1 MKLVNC
7 TPHKLDILLGDGTI
21 RSIPASDTI
30 ARCEQRDE
38 VVALFDGI
46 WVTRVAF
53 GKVVGLPEKRDGVG
67 YIVSRI
73 VAQALPE
80 RDDLF
85 IPGPLIRDDAGD
97 VKGCKGLSII

>member
-7 TPHKLDILLGDGTI
+7 TPHKIDILLGDGTI
-21 RSIPASDTI
+21 RSIPASGTI

-46 WVTRVAF
+46 WITKQRL
-53 GKVVGLPEKRDGVG
+53 GDVVDLPEKQDGVG
-67 YIVSRI
+67 LIVSRI
-73 VAQALPE
+73 VASALPE

-85 IPGPLIRDDAGD
+85 IPGPVIRDSQGV
-97 VKGCKGLSII
+97 VKGCKGLSVL

>member
-7 TPHKLDILLGDGTI
+7 TPHKVDIMLGDGTI
-21 RSIPASDTI
+21 RSYPASGTI

-46 WVTRVAF
+46 WVTRVTF
-53 GKVVGLPEKRDGVG
+53 KDVVGLPDKQDGVG

-73 VAQALPE
+73 VAAACPE

-85 IPGPLIRDDAGD
+85 YPGPTIKDEQGD
-97 VKGCKGLSII
+97 VKGCKGLRVI